1 MKKEDVHIY
10 DSSFGLNGTI
20 PQLVDWAYRY
30 SEDYS
35 SDALCKISQFA
46 ELYGFAEKFV
56 QIPLLVKAAGEREK
70 DHPETLPYE
79 QMKLDYLVNGMI
91 SFSRTM
97 PYGECEISLESGKVL
112 LILSGSDENGCFTA
126 ANSFSPEEFM
136 SGENEWLERA
146 VGETLYY
153 GRCYNE

>member
-10 DSSFGLNGTI
+10 DSSLGLDGTI
-20 PQLVDWAYRY
+20 PQLVDWSYRY

-35 SDALCKISQFA
+35 SEALLRISQYA
-46 ELYGFAEKFV
+46 QLYGFAEKFV
-56 QIPLLVKAAGEREK
+56 QIPLLVKAAREREK
-70 DHPETLPYE
+70 SPEMLPYE

-97 PYGECEISLESGKVL
+97 PYGECEISLEREKVL
-112 LILSGSDENGCFTA
+112 LTLSGSDENGCFTA

-153 GRCYNE
+153 GKSYSE

>member
-1 MKKEDVHIY
+1 MKKEDLHVY
-10 DSSFGLNGTI
+10 NEELGLDGTI

-35 SDALCKISQFA
+35 SEALCKLSQFA
-46 ELYGFAEKFV
+46 EMYGFEEKYV
-56 QIPLLVKAAGEREK
+56 QIPLLVKAAREREK
-70 DHPETLPYE
+70 SPEALPYE

-97 PYGECEISLESGKVL
+97 SYGECEISLESGKVL

-136 SGENEWLERA
+136 SGKNEWLERA